1 MCEMEQ
7 RAGEKPPRVFECAL
21 CKLSVPYGWHGRQS
35 KFGEQLVFVED
46 VYMTVDPFAQQPM
59 PLCLG

>member
-1 MCEMEQ
+1 
-7 RAGEKPPRVFECAL
+7 
-21 CKLSVPYGWHGRQS
+21 VPYGWHGRQS